1 METVKVDIQK
11 LQLLNDR
18 INQTIDALTQLR
30 QTVHAY
36 TPPTAG
42 LQHTGVGMPFGQQ
55 GFVPGY
61 GVGFQGG
68 FQAGFPQ
75 QQTGLQHTMA
85 PWQNVPGAMVG
96 QNIPG
101 QIQGQ
106 GYPGMQQGYQ
116 GYQGAQSFVPPTAQG
131 WWNPMGGLS
140 HSSQLPR
147 FEAARLDPN
156 VAMWITQQFPYAF
169 SPTLPVI

>member
-18 INQTIDALTQLR
+18 INQTIEALTQLR

-61 GVGFQGG
+61 GVGAQGG
-68 FQAGFPQ
+68 FPAAFPQ
-75 QQTGLQHTMA
+75 QMGLQHTVA
-85 PWQNVPGAMVG
+85 PWQT
-96 QNIPG
+96 IPG
-101 QIQGQ
+101 QV
-106 GYPGMQQGYQ
+106 YPGMQQQGFQGAQGYQ
-116 GYQGAQSFVPPTAQG
+116 GYQGGQSFAPNAPQG
-131 WWNPMGGLS
+131 WWNPSMGGLS
-140 HSSQLPR
+140 HTSQLPR